1 MGQADGISAAAR
13 AKQVIA
19 MSDMGLRVR
28 QFLAELL
35 KVMRMGAFA
44 LLFIAGP
51 TDARTMTTPRIDQM
65 FATTKPVCFG
75 RFVMNVPA
83 SATVVPGPQA
93 FGPDIESLPND
104 VKSLA
109 RRAKAKRDEV
119 QARALTKS
127 KAEVISFVTGP
138 TPGSWLLSYWEDKI
152 AKKVELQNITG
163 FLAAGPHGFIY
174 PDQTGDEETPN
185 DVLKNITYVAT
196 HLRARDPN
204 EVPTDPGVCL
214 DVGFIADDS
223 GKFQEIFGIGL
234 RFPELPDAS
243 FSVSSNKD
251 AQQGDSFEDRRAE
264 AKRAAFMVAPL
275 ATLFN
280 KVKTLREGHLKVQ
293 QGQGSEALFRRP
305 MEEGDGHWHEFQFE
319 YTGKQFDHRNP
330 SWDASLF
337 TGINHDQAGAKP
349 SSLTDA
355 EAMALWDRL
364 MASVRLRVPNK

>member
-1 MGQADGISAAAR
+1 MEDLFMKRRHLTTA
-13 AKQVIA
+13 V
-19 MSDMGLRVR
+19 
-28 QFLAELL
+28 
-35 KVMRMGAFA
+35 FA
-44 LLFIAGP
+44 LPIALACTSLP
-51 TDARTMTTPRIDQM
+51 SEARTMNTPRIDQL
-65 FATTKPVCFG
+65 FATTKTVCFG
-75 RFVMNVPA
+75 RFVMDVPD

-93 FGPDIESLPND
+93 FGPDIESFPND

-109 RRAKAKRDEV
+109 RRAKAKKDVV
-119 QARALTKS
+119 QAKAHTVDR
-127 KAEVISFVTGP
+127 AEVISLNEGP
-138 TPGSWLLSYWEDKI
+138 TPNSWILRYWDSDI
-152 AKKVELQNITG
+152 AKEVGVETFEV
-163 FLAAGPHGFIY
+163 FLASSPHGFLY
-174 PDQTGDEETPN
+174 QSSTAKSVGRTHEKLMQN
-185 DVLKNITYVAT
+185 VTYVAT
-196 HLRARDPN
+196 HLRARDPK
-204 EVPTDPGVCL
+204 EVPTEPGVCL

-223 GKFQEIFGIGL
+223 GKFQEIFGLGL

-305 MEEGDGHWHEFQFE
+305 MEEGGGHWHEFQFE

-355 EAMALWDRL
+355 EAVALWDRL
-364 MASVRLRVPNK
+364 MASVRLRVPSK

>member
-1 MGQADGISAAAR
+1 MEDLFMKRRHLTTALCALPIALACLSSQSEAR
-13 AKQVIA
+13 N
-19 MSDMGLRVR
+19 MS
-28 QFLAELL
+28 
-35 KVMRMGAFA
+35 
-44 LLFIAGP
+44 
-51 TDARTMTTPRIDQM
+51 TPRIDQL

-75 RFVMNVPA
+75 RFVMDVPA
-83 SATVVPGPQA
+83 STTVVPGPQA
-93 FGPDIESLPND
+93 FGPNIESLPND
-104 VKSLA
+104 VRSLT
-109 RRAKAKRDEV
+109 RRAKAKRDEI
-119 QARALTKS
+119 LTKS
-127 KAEVISFVTGP
+127 HTIDKAEVISLLGGP
-138 TPGSWLLSYWEDKI
+138 TPGGWTLTYWKNAN
-152 AKKVELQNITG
+152 AKKLGVQNIDG
-163 FLAAGPHGFIY
+163 FLAAADHGFTY
-174 PDQTGDEETPN
+174 FFSVDPFEGET
-185 DVLKNITYVAT
+185 VALAKEQLTYVAT
-196 HLRARDPN
+196 HLRARDPK
-204 EVPTDPGVCL
+204 EVPVEPGVCL

-243 FSVSSNKD
+243 FSVSSNKE

-280 KVKTLREGHLKVQ
+280 KVKTLREGKLKVP

-305 MEEGDGHWHEFQFE
+305 IEDGNGHWHEFQFE

-337 TGINHDQAGAKP
+337 TGVTHDQAGAKP

>member
-1 MGQADGISAAAR
+1 MEDLFMKRRHLTTALCTIPIALACIS
-13 AKQVIA
+13 
-19 MSDMGLRVR
+19 
-28 QFLAELL
+28 F
-35 KVMRMGAFA
+35 
-44 LLFIAGP
+44 P

-119 QARALTKS
+119 QAKAHTIDR
-127 KAEVISFVTGP
+127 AEVISLNAIP
-138 TPGSWLLSYWEDKI
+138 TQGGWILRYWKSDT
-152 AKKVELQNITG
+152 AKEVELQNITA

-174 PDQTGDEETPN
+174 RDQTGDDEPPD
-185 DVLKNITYVAT
+185 DVLKKITYVAT
-196 HLRARDPN
+196 HIRARDPK

-355 EAMALWDRL
+355 EAVALWDRL
-364 MASVRLRVPNK
+364 MASVRLRVPSK

>member
-1 MGQADGISAAAR
+1 MEDLFMKRRHLTTALCTIPIALACIS
-13 AKQVIA
+13 
-19 MSDMGLRVR
+19 L
-28 QFLAELL
+28 
-35 KVMRMGAFA
+35 
-44 LLFIAGP
+44 P
-51 TDARTMTTPRIDQM
+51 TDARNMTTPRIDQM

-75 RFVMNVPA
+75 RFVMDVPA
-83 SATVVPGPQA
+83 SANVVLGSQA

-109 RRAKAKRDEV
+109 RRAQTKRNVIQAKAHTIDR
-119 QARALTKS
+119 
-127 KAEVISFVTGP
+127 AEVIALNEGP
-138 TPGSWLLSYWEDKI
+138 TPNSWILRYWDSDI
-152 AKKVELQNITG
+152 AKEVGVETFEV
-163 FLAAGPHGFIY
+163 FLASSPHGFLY
-174 PDQTGDEETPN
+174 KSSTAKSVGRTREKLMQN
-185 DVLKNITYVAT
+185 VTYVAT
-196 HLRARDPN
+196 QLRARDPK
-204 EVPTDPGVCL
+204 EVPTEPGVCL

-251 AQQGDSFEDRRAE
+251 AQQGDSFEDRRPE

-275 ATLFN
+275 TSLFN
-280 KVKTLREGHLKVQ
+280 KVKTLREGKLKVQ

-337 TGINHDQAGAKP
+337 TGVSHDQAGAKP